1 MPTELPTNPHQVHAN
16 HNGASHHH
24 AAALAAARK
33 VQQSLFPRSMPNLTG
48 WEFAAYGSPA
58 QEVTGDYL
66 DIFEL
71 SRGQVA
77 LALGD
82 VSGKGLGAGLV
93 MACLHAYLH
102 SRLPAGASDLPGL
115 LREMNTYLLEATPP
129 DLFVSLF
136 LGVLD
141 VGTGMLS
148 YVNAGHPPPLLFAEA
163 TPRVELNHVGTLL
176 GIFDEP
182 VWEARCVTLSP
193 GSLLVS
199 FSDGVTEARNPHGQA
214 FHTRRLVETLQGG
227 PWSAR
232 AAVDRVVVEVRDF
245 VGTTAQSDDRT
256 ILAVHRRG
264 PLNRAPVQVAAS
276 R

>member
-1 MPTELPTNPHQVHAN
+1 MPVLV
-16 HNGASHHH
+16 
-24 AAALAAARK
+24 
-33 VQQSLFPRSMPNLTG
+33 G

-66 DIFEL
+66 DLFEL

-115 LREMNTYLLEATPP
+115 MGELNAYLLKATPP

-141 VGTGMLS
+141 IPTGVLS
-148 YVNAGHPPPLLFAEA
+148 YVNAGHPPPLLFAETTA
-163 TPRVELNHVGTLL
+163 PQELSEAGSLL
-176 GIFDEP
+176 GIFDELAQA
-182 VWEARCVTLSP
+182 ARRVTLPS
-193 GSLLVS
+193 GSLLLL
-199 FSDGVTEARNPHGQA
+199 FSDGVTEARNPHGQT
-214 FHTRRLVETLQGG
+214 FHMRRLVEALRGG
-227 PWSAR
+227 PWRAR
-232 AAVDRVVVEVRDF
+232 AAVQRVVDEVGAFVE
-245 VGTTAQSDDRT
+245 AACQSDDRSL
-256 ILAVHRRG
+256 LAVHRCPVRG
-264 PLNRAPVQVAAS
+264 TSPDAAAPVACHLVGQ
-276 R
+276 